1 MKTYFLKGDVIMPF
15 LIVLLI
21 VLVAVGAY
29 AKTPSGK
36 GVIGELI
43 VRMHIGKTKPG
54 TQYVVNNILFQT
66 DDGKSSQVDHVLI
79 NPNGV
84 FVVETKNYA
93 GRIYGNEKQHEWT
106 QVFNYGKSK
115 FHFYNPVKQ
124 NATHIYRLRE
134 ALGSNVYM
142 KSLIVF
148 VQNNTEYIES
158 DKVCTIREMK
168 YAIKEPQVKQLSV
181 NDMEIIYNKLLDLK
195 NGKTVSKKEHVK
207 NINTM
212 LNEIDNN
219 VCPRCGG
226 KLVERNGSNGTFY
239 GCSNYPKCKFVKK

>member
-1 MKTYFLKGDVIMPF
+1 MPF
-15 LIVLLI
+15 LVVLLI
-21 VLVAVGAY
+21 ILVAVGAY

-79 NPNGV
+79 NSNGV

-93 GRIYGNEKQHEWT
+93 GRVYGNEKQHEWT

-134 ALGSNVYM
+134 ALGNNVYM

-148 VQNNTEYIES
+148 VQNNIEYIES

-168 YAIKEPQVKQLSV
+168 YAIKEPQAKQLSV
-181 NDMEIIYNKLLDLK
+181 NDMEIIYNQLLDLK
-195 NGKTVSKKEHVK
+195 NGKSVSKKEHVK

-212 LNEIDNN
+212 LDGVDKNI
-219 VCPRCGG
+219 CPRCGG
-226 KLVERNGSNGTFY
+226 KLIKRNGSNGTFY
-239 GCSNYPKCKFVKK
+239 GCSNYPKCKFIKK

>member
-1 MKTYFLKGDVIMPF
+1 MKIDFLKGDVIMPF
-15 LIVLLI
+15 LIILLI
-21 VLVAVGAY
+21 VVVAVGAY

-43 VRMHIGKTKPG
+43 VRINIGKTKPG
-54 TQYVVNNILFQT
+54 KQYVVNNILFQT

-106 QVFNYGKSK
+106 QVFNYGRSK

-134 ALGSNVYM
+134 ALGNNVYM

-148 VQNNTEYIES
+148 VQNNTAYIES

-168 YAIKEPQVKQLSV
+168 YAIKEPQSKQLSV
-181 NDMEIIYNKLLDLK
+181 NDMEIIYNQLLDLK
-195 NGKTVSKKEHVK
+195 NGKSVSKKEHVK

-212 LNEIDNN
+212 LDGVDKNI
-219 VCPRCGG
+219 CPRCGG
-226 KLVERNGSNGTFY
+226 KLVERNGNNGTFY
-239 GCSNYPKCKFVKK
+239 GCSNYPKCKFIKK